1 MQFCMH
7 DNLIMETADF
17 PSFPEILISLISWN
31 FLEEGWNSMA
41 KKMKLYIYQKQE
53 VIMKQEKRVTT
64 KNYQKLHYFA
74 NLLKWYFLVPNLPN
88 HIELS

>member
-17 PSFPEILISLISWN
+17 PFFPEILISLISWN
-31 FLEEGWNSMA
+31 ILEADWNSMA
-41 KKMKLYIYQKQE
+41 KKFKLYVYQKQE
-53 VIMKQEKRVTT
+53 VILKQEKRVTT
-64 KNYQKLHYFA
+64 KNYQKLHYLA
-74 NLLKWYFLVPNLPN
+74 NLLKWYFLVPN